1 MTIGGSDWNGGADAG
16 NVDSWGGATGGNWNA
31 GAASAGADGFTSQ
44 DARSGAD
51 ALAAAAGE
59 GAGSDGACRNCGQG
73 KDALTTTLQD
83 LLLTS
88 TSEGHFA
95 RNCTEP
101 RKNSGACFNCGKEGH
116 TKAEC
121 SQPRKFTGECRLC
134 NQPGHPAAECPDRK
148 IMCKNCLREGHEA
161 LGCENAKVMDLSHVP
176 DKTVAEAWV
185 MLKQASDEREIGEFK
200 EVNFTFSVLYI
211 KLRKF
216 PGCADPLESDARAY
230 LPSARERDA

>member
-1 MTIGGSDWNGGADAG
+1 MTTGRGDWNGGADAG
-16 NVDSWGGATGGNWNA
+16 NVDSWGDATRSDRNA
-31 GAASAGADGFTSQ
+31 GAAGAGAGADGFTSQ

-51 ALAAAAGE
+51 GFAAADGGFGATAGK
-59 GAGSDGACRNCGQG
+59 GVGTRGDGACRNCGQG

-88 TSEGHFA
+88 TSEGHFT
-95 RNCTEP
+95 RDCIEP
-101 RKNSGACFNCGKEGH
+101 RKNSGACFNCGEEGH

-121 SQPRKFTGECRLC
+121 TQPRKFTGECRLC
-134 NQPGHPAAECPDRK
+134 NQLGHPAAECSDRK
-148 IMCKNCLREGHEA
+148 AVCKNCLQEGHEA

-200 EVNFTFSVLYI
+200 EVSFNS
-211 KLRKF
+211 
-216 PGCADPLESDARAY
+216 
-230 LPSARERDA
+230 